1 MPVGVLICSG
11 TEWRAA
17 KQLLGLPE
25 AAIGRFPYG
34 EHARLRVANRASVL
48 FHCRRTRV
56 RAAGACQYAIDRWR
70 VDPVIVL
77 GTAGGV
83 AEHLG
88 VGDVVLATSTV
99 QRDCADQ
106 RPGMGA
112 RSEADLA
119 WLDLPPSAEPL
130 HRGSISSADQDLAFA
145 HAAPLRAAG
154 ILCADWES
162 AAVAAVCTFN
172 GVRWAIFRGISDVPR
187 AAGDADYQRQLAD
200 YTHNTPAIMAKLLN
214 LLPAIVA
221 ATARRR
227 AAAGAMMVTR

>member
-1 MPVGVLICSG
+1 MPVGVLICSS

-17 KQLLGLPE
+17 KRQLGLPE
-25 AAIGRFPYG
+25 AAISRFPYG
-34 EHARLRVANRASVL
+34 EHARLRVAGRSCVL

-83 AEHLG
+83 AVHLE
-88 VGDVVLATSTV
+88 VGDLVLATETV

-112 RSEADLA
+112 HSAADLA
-119 WLDLPPSAEPL
+119 WLALPPSAEPL
-130 HRGSISSADQDLAFA
+130 HRGAVSSADQDLAFE

-162 AAVAAVCTFN
+162 AAVAAVCAFN
-172 GVRWAIFRGISDVPR
+172 GVRWAIFRGISDVPH

-200 YTHNTPAIMAKLLN
+200 YARNTPAIMEKLLG

-221 ATARRR
+221 ASARRR
-227 AAAGAMMVTR
+227 AAAGAMMAPR